1 MSTPPTIVHDKIISK
16 IPPEECDEIGPI
28 CNSILLSS
36 GYSVDI
42 LNWLPLFAQTR
53 IEIELVIEGGEM
65 FSHELSGVVRSILP
79 LAM

>member
-16 IPPEECDEIGPI
+16 IPSEECDEIGPI

-36 GYSVDI
+36 GYDVDI

-65 FSHELSGVVRSILP
+65 FSHELSEVLVRYFC
-79 LAM
+79 